1 MSGKQQVIPRC
12 TYIIFNLYILDL
24 KETFC
29 LCLQGRQEPSEM
41 KDYPLHAKGGF
52 PQLQTHLTFF
62 VGVYPLWLALHSS
75 FRQEIES

>member
-1 MSGKQQVIPRC
+1 MDVSLKVTAFTMSGKQQVIPRC
-12 TYIIFNLYILDL
+12 TYIIFNLYIVDL

-52 PQLQTHLTFF
+52 PQLQTHFTFF
-62 VGVYPLWLALHSS
+62 VEV
-75 FRQEIES
+75 